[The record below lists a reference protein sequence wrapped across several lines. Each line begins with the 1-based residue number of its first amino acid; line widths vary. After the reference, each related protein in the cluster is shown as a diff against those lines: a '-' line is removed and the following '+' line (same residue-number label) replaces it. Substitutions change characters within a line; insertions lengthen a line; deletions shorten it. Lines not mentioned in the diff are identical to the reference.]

1 MPITI
6 QNSAGGG
13 VTLDSTTSSNETLQL
28 PSGGGTLAPLAS
40 PVFTGN
46 VGVGV
51 TPEAWRANDFIGLQV
66 GTGAAVY
73 GRGSGDEDKGGL
85 TSNAYYDNTND
96 RWQHIATK
104 AATNYYQNAGQ
115 HTFYVAPSGTADAAI
130 SWTTALTITNDGRG
144 LSEFTAK
151 AWCKWA
157 ADTTSSNVT
166 YGHNVSSVSYVSQGH
181 WRVNFTNSLTYNY
194 SAQMMVSDNGGRNT
208 TFRTGEFEQSYC
220 GVYIT
225 NMDQNATT
233 SAIACFTA
241 FGE

>member
-46 VGVGV
+46 VGIGV
-51 TPEAWRANDFIGLQV
+51 VPEAWESNLVALQYGL
-66 GTGAAVY
+66 GA
-73 GRGSGDEDKGGL
+73 SL
-85 TSNAYYDNTND
+85 TSKKNDVVSYLSGNAYSDSAGNWKHMHNSP
-96 RWQHIATK
+96 ATQ
-104 AATNYYQNAGQ
+104 YELAGNGVHKFQ
-115 HTFYVAPSGTADAAI
+115 VAPSGTADAAI